1 MRMSFR
7 FSRDDK
13 STAAAV
19 RRIARQ
25 EIDSALGEVA
35 AADLSFDEK
44 VHRVR
49 RRCKKLRGLVRLVRP
64 GFNAY
69 SSVNAAV
76 RDAASGLSHTRDAA
90 VVVETL
96 DALTRANKGSAETET
111 YKRLRARLAE
121 RTGHKASPAAE
132 ARLLEE
138 FAGHMG
144 ALADTV
150 AGWRLQKSGFAALEG
165 GLTDVYDRM
174 GKSMRRARVVPS
186 DENFHEW
193 RKMVKYH
200 WHHICLMHEAA
211 PEVLAA
217 SRRAANTL
225 GEALG
230 DHHNLAVLI
239 DILEASELQDD
250 ARAVR
255 AAARERQQ
263 ALAARA
269 YDLGS
274 QLTAETP
281 RALAQR
287 FERYWTLL
295 CK

>member
-1 MRMSFR
+1 MGFR

-25 EIDSALGEVA
+25 EIDSALSEVA
-35 AADLSFDEK
+35 DADLGLDEK

-49 RRCKKLRGLVRLVRP
+49 RRCKRLRGLIRLVRP

-69 SSVNAAV
+69 GSVNTAV

-96 DALTRANKGSAETET
+96 DALTMINKRSAEAET
-111 YKRLRARLAE
+111 YKRLRAKLAE
-121 RTGHKASPAAE
+121 RAGHDASPVDKG
-132 ARLLEE
+132 RLLEE
-138 FAGHMG
+138 FAGRMS
-144 ALADTV
+144 ALAATV
-150 AGWRLQKSGFAALEG
+150 AGWRLEKRGFAALEV
-165 GLTDVYDRM
+165 GLTETYGQM

-186 DENFHEW
+186 DANFHEW

-200 WHHICLMHEAA
+200 WHHISLMHYAA
-211 PEVLAA
+211 PDVLAA

-239 DILEASELQDD
+239 DVVKVGELQDD
-250 ARAVR
+250 ARAVL
-255 AAARERQQ
+255 AAARERQRV
-263 ALAARA
+263 LATRA
-269 YDLGS
+269 YDLGL
-274 QLTAETP
+274 QLTAESP
-281 RALAQR
+281 QALARR
-287 FERYWTLL
+287 FERYWALL
-295 CK
+295 RN